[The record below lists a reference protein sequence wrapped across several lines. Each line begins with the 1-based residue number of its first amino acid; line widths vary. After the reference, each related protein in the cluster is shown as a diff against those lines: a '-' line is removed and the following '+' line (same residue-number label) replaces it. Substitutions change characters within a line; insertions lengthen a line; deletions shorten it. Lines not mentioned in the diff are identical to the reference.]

1 MTRRRQRP
9 KLRGHNG
16 REKPTL
22 QVVLRYALLQLPGL
36 LLLILL
42 IFLVKRWWPSVP
54 LWMGPALVA
63 LAVIKDVVLFPLTWR
78 AYAAGDPSN
87 PSAMIGRRGTVTVRL
102 DPEGY
107 VRVRGEL
114 WRAAADERD
123 RPVEKGQS
131 VTVVGLEGLKLTVR
145 AD

>member
-9 KLRGHNG
+9 KLRGPNG

-22 QVVLRYALLQLPGL
+22 RVVLRYALLQLPGL

-42 IFLVKRWWPSVP
+42 VSLVNRWWPGVS
-54 LWMGPALVA
+54 LWMGLALVA
-63 LAVIKDVVLFPLTWR
+63 LAVVKDMVLFPLTWR
-78 AYAAGDPSN
+78 AYAAGDPTD

-107 VRVRGEL
+107 VQVQAEL
-114 WRAAADERD
+114 WRAAAEAGD

-131 VTVVGLEGLKLTVR
+131 VTVVGLDGLKLTVR